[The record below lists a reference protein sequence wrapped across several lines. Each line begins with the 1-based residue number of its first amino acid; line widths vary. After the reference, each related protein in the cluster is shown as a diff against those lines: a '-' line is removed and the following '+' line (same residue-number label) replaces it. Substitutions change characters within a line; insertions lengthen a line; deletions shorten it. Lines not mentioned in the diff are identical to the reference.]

1 MKRKVSIVILTTLLT
16 LTLPF
21 SKVFA
26 ISSNGGSVNTQM
38 NNNMGSIIDSTTVDG
53 WHSSGGY
60 WRFGYNDWNSSFIV
74 NDSDVPN
81 YFSGTSKTFN
91 ENLVIN
97 RTLPQTVQNFIKIY
111 GKDKV
116 GIKITVGKDGS
127 ILNNAVSYTLTDTT
141 INLSFRP
148 ILRYNRYNMW
158 EYHNPTIW
166 GQMTKKVHTPEVTDG
181 YGENYVSVDDGAVGM
196 KLNPSIMRSAYKDSD
211 GKLRFTST
219 EYTIDGNGNQVRPID
234 KYALN
239 NFFSGGSSGVYFRY
253 PINIQFYDLSV
264 GVNPLVIDSYE
275 YYSDGVYWVKSDDNF
290 NLIASATAS
299 GNDDLVKV
307 NANYFSINQNGNIGY
322 INARM
327 KENQTS
333 NNNISG
339 TNIVNILG
347 GTNSR
352 SGNTLTSNMSTSLSG
367 DKDITVYSFGR
378 LIRFPNA
385 GIEDFGNEQ
394 IYKESGNSNTITI
407 KSDSK
412 APNVSGYPDSSK
424 WNNSNVSFT
433 LNADDERSGM
443 KSMVLYESGKQVA
456 TGKTSINYTAS
467 KEGEVTYKIVATDNV
482 GNTFNKEFVIKIDKT
497 KPTVTYNPNNKTWI
511 NKDIGVNI
519 SVADSLSGVKSWKYA
534 ISTDNG
540 ATWGN
545 WITGTGTNANVTISK
560 EGTTKIKTEV
570 IDKAGNIITVTS
582 GSYQLDKTNP
592 TVIYNPNNKTWTN
605 KDISVNISV
614 ADSLSGVKS
623 WKYAISTDNGATWEN
638 WITGTGTNANMTI
651 SKEGISKIKTEV
663 IDNSGNVN
671 IVISDPYY
679 IDKTAPTGDVE
690 YDFNDETLDMNITVD
705 KIVETGSGLDR
716 VWVEYYPKDDPS
728 KIVIQDLII
737 NGNKATG
744 SKNIYDEL
752 GNVDMVGLVVKAT
765 DKVGNEG
772 ILGEHEVDMFNL
784 SATIERV
791 LEPHDPIFKS
801 GEKGIL
807 KIKLYGG
814 VDKVKVTFP
823 TELSSLDDSLD
834 TEFNL
839 EPKKTD
845 NIDYEFYVPI
855 DTPNKGYMVQVKG
868 YKNGREK
875 VVYPTFTVTGNMLD
889 DLRTKIL
896 FDRK

>member
-1 MKRKVSIVILTTLLT
+1 
-16 LTLPF
+16 
-21 SKVFA
+21 
-26 ISSNGGSVNTQM
+26 
-38 NNNMGSIIDSTTVDG
+38 
-53 WHSSGGY
+53 
-60 WRFGYNDWNSSFIV
+60 
-74 NDSDVPN
+74 
-81 YFSGTSKTFN
+81 
-91 ENLVIN
+91 
-97 RTLPQTVQNFIKIY
+97 
-111 GKDKV
+111 
-116 GIKITVGKDGS
+116 
-127 ILNNAVSYTLTDTT
+127 
-141 INLSFRP
+141 
-148 ILRYNRYNMW
+148 
-158 EYHNPTIW
+158 
-166 GQMTKKVHTPEVTDG
+166 
-181 YGENYVSVDDGAVGM
+181 
-196 KLNPSIMRSAYKDSD
+196 
-211 GKLRFTST
+211 
-219 EYTIDGNGNQVRPID
+219 
-234 KYALN
+234 
-239 NFFSGGSSGVYFRY
+239 
-253 PINIQFYDLSV
+253 
-264 GVNPLVIDSYE
+264 
-275 YYSDGVYWVKSDDNF
+275 
-290 NLIASATAS
+290 
-299 GNDDLVKV
+299 
-307 NANYFSINQNGNIGY
+307 
-322 INARM
+322 
-327 KENQTS
+327 
-333 NNNISG
+333 
-339 TNIVNILG
+339 
-347 GTNSR
+347 
-352 SGNTLTSNMSTSLSG
+352 
-367 DKDITVYSFGR
+367 
-378 LIRFPNA
+378 
-385 GIEDFGNEQ
+385 
-394 IYKESGNSNTITI
+394 
-407 KSDSK
+407 
-412 APNVSGYPDSSK
+412 
-424 WNNSNVSFT
+424 
-433 LNADDERSGM
+433 
-443 KSMVLYESGKQVA
+443 
-456 TGKTSINYTAS
+456 
-467 KEGEVTYKIVATDNV
+467 
-482 GNTFNKEFVIKIDKT
+482 
-497 KPTVTYNPNNKTWI
+497 
-511 NKDIGVNI
+511 
-519 SVADSLSGVKSWKYA
+519 
-534 ISTDNG
+534 
-540 ATWGN
+540 
-545 WITGTGTNANVTISK
+545 
-560 EGTTKIKTEV
+560 
-570 IDKAGNIITVTS
+570 
-582 GSYQLDKTNP
+582 
-592 TVIYNPNNKTWTN
+592 
-605 KDISVNISV
+605 
-614 ADSLSGVKS
+614 
-623 WKYAISTDNGATWEN
+623 
-638 WITGTGTNANMTI
+638 MTI

>member
-1 MKRKVSIVILTTLLT
+1 
-16 LTLPF
+16 
-21 SKVFA
+21 
-26 ISSNGGSVNTQM
+26 
-38 NNNMGSIIDSTTVDG
+38 
-53 WHSSGGY
+53 
-60 WRFGYNDWNSSFIV
+60 
-74 NDSDVPN
+74 
-81 YFSGTSKTFN
+81 
-91 ENLVIN
+91 
-97 RTLPQTVQNFIKIY
+97 
-111 GKDKV
+111 
-116 GIKITVGKDGS
+116 
-127 ILNNAVSYTLTDTT
+127 
-141 INLSFRP
+141 
-148 ILRYNRYNMW
+148 
-158 EYHNPTIW
+158 
-166 GQMTKKVHTPEVTDG
+166 
-181 YGENYVSVDDGAVGM
+181 
-196 KLNPSIMRSAYKDSD
+196 
-211 GKLRFTST
+211 
-219 EYTIDGNGNQVRPID
+219 
-234 KYALN
+234 
-239 NFFSGGSSGVYFRY
+239 
-253 PINIQFYDLSV
+253 
-264 GVNPLVIDSYE
+264 
-275 YYSDGVYWVKSDDNF
+275 
-290 NLIASATAS
+290 
-299 GNDDLVKV
+299 
-307 NANYFSINQNGNIGY
+307 
-322 INARM
+322 
-327 KENQTS
+327 
-333 NNNISG
+333 
-339 TNIVNILG
+339 
-347 GTNSR
+347 
-352 SGNTLTSNMSTSLSG
+352 
-367 DKDITVYSFGR
+367 
-378 LIRFPNA
+378 
-385 GIEDFGNEQ
+385 
-394 IYKESGNSNTITI
+394 
-407 KSDSK
+407 
-412 APNVSGYPDSSK
+412 
-424 WNNSNVSFT
+424 
-433 LNADDERSGM
+433 
-443 KSMVLYESGKQVA
+443 
-456 TGKTSINYTAS
+456 
-467 KEGEVTYKIVATDNV
+467 
-482 GNTFNKEFVIKIDKT
+482 
-497 KPTVTYNPNNKTWI
+497 
-511 NKDIGVNI
+511 
-519 SVADSLSGVKSWKYA
+519 
-534 ISTDNG
+534 
-540 ATWGN
+540 N

-582 GSYQLDKTNP
+582 GSYQLDKTKP
-592 TVIYNPNNKTWTN
+592 TVTYNPNGSPWTN
-605 KDISVNISV
+605 KDINVNVSV

-623 WKYAISTDNGATWEN
+623 WKYAISTDNGVTWEN

-772 ILGEHEVDMFNL
+772 VLGEHEVDMFNL
-784 SATIERV
+784 TATIERV

-839 EPKKTD
+839 EPKKAD